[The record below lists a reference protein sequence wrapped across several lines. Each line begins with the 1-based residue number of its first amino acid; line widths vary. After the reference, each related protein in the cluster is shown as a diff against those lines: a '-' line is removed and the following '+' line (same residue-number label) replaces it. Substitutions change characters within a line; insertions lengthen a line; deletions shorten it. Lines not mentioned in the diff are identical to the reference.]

1 MGAVV
6 NQTHAPFLVGG
17 SWTWLTW
24 SHDLDLHAA
33 IVAKA
38 AELGAASWDASQASH
53 MVRGSV
59 VFGHPT
65 VFS

>member
-1 MGAVV
+1 M
-6 NQTHAPFLVGG
+6 NKTHAPFFVSGR
-17 SWTWLTW
+17 WTWITW

-33 IVAKA
+33 IGRKA
-38 AELGAASWDASQASH
+38 DELGATAWDASQASH